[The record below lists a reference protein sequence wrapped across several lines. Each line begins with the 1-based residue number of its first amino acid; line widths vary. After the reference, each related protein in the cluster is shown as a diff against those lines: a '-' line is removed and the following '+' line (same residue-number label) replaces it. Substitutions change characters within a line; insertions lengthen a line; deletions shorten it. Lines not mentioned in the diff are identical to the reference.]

1 VRLFSIL
8 AILLAA
14 CSSPVS
20 GGGTF
25 LADTHGGCAA
35 DAKSVDACASLTPTD
50 AAAGADDALVAN
62 DAVSAGDGADGASG
76 TTDAVTAADDDAV
89 TDLDGFFDDPDTG
102 TSGNSDATVGP
113 GGDCPE
119 RAKIVYVVTTDNKL
133 YSFQPDKLLFT
144 LVGTLKCPAGF
155 GSSPFSMS
163 VDRQANAW
171 VLYWNGSQATGI
183 YKVST
188 VDASCTATSY
198 KTASPSLEIFG
209 MGFSANAAGS
219 TNETLF
225 VIAGSVS
232 SYWNGFDSLA
242 SISFPGLVASS
253 ISKVDFAGG
262 AELTGNGKGE
272 LFGFFA
278 GSSPPSV
285 RQIDKVTGATNVKSW
300 NLPTS
305 DFGNQGDVAFA
316 QWGGVFYLFY
326 QGPSDSSTNVWKLDA
341 ATGKATVAKGNT
353 GLTIVGAGVSSCA
366 PTAITP

>member
-1 VRLFSIL
+1 MRFLSVL
-8 AILLAA
+8 ALLVAA
-14 CSSPVS
+14 CSSPAS
-20 GGGTF
+20 GGGGF
-25 LADTHGGCAA
+25 FADTHGGCAA
-35 DAKSVDACASLTPTD
+35 DAKAVDACAATTPTD
-50 AAAGADDALVAN
+50 AAAGTDDALP
-62 DAVSAGDGADGASG
+62 AGDAADGAVG
-76 TTDAVTAADDDAV
+76 ATDAASAGSDDAA
-89 TDLDGFFDDPDTG
+89 TDLDGFFDDPDATA
-102 TSGNSDATVGP
+102 SGNSDATVGP
-113 GGDCPE
+113 SGDCPD

-133 YSFQPDKLLFT
+133 YSFQPDKLLFK
-144 LVGTLKCPAGF
+144 LVGTLNCPAGF

-171 VLYWNGSQATGI
+171 VLYWNGANATGI

-188 VDASCTATSY
+188 LDASCTTTTY

-209 MGFSANAAGS
+209 MGFSANASGS
-219 TNETLF
+219 TDETLF
-225 VIAGSVS
+225 VIAGSVG
-232 SYWNGFDSLA
+232 SYWSGYDFLA

-253 ISKVDFAGG
+253 ITKVDFAGG

-285 RQIDKVTGATNVKSW
+285 RQIDKVTGATNVNHW
-300 NLPTS
+300 DLLPK
-305 DFGNQGDVAFA
+305 DFPGEGDVAFA

-326 QGPSDSSTNVWKLDA
+326 QGPMDTSTNVWKLDT
-341 ATGKATVAKGNT
+341 ATGKASIVKPNT